1 MKQFYSILFCLATGL
16 FGFSP
21 ANAQVVGVRLTVELP
36 GSGIQKDSSVF
47 VAGYFNHWNPCDS
60 AYCMKRIDNKHYS
73 LVIPCFQN
81 KKYAYKYTLGS
92 WNSVEKAAD
101 GKDIADRTFTAGK
114 RLKIKDRVVLWNH
127 PAPAAAPKDT
137 NNQLSKKQIGAIT
150 SLKDSVTRSLPA
162 VLPRLL
168 ELVQKVN
175 TNLLADHPDASL
187 SKQYNKEVVEIIAQ
201 IIDSLSGTM
210 KQMVEILTPE
220 QKQKI
225 REAMKDPNAP
235 KDMINL
241 ISKLIPEAH

>member
-1 MKQFYSILFCLATGL
+1 MKRFYYILLCLTGSL
-16 FGFSP
+16 FTFQS
-21 ANAQVVGVRLTVELP
+21 ANAQVVGVRVTVELP

-47 VAGYFNHWNPCDS
+47 IAGYFNHWNPCDS

-101 GKDIADRTFTAGK
+101 AKDITDRTFIAGK
-114 RLKIKDRVVLWNH
+114 RLKIKDNVIQWNR
-127 PAPAAAPKDT
+127 PVSATPKDT
-137 NNQLSKKQIGAIT
+137 TNLLSKKQIALIT
-150 SLKDSVTRSLPA
+150 SLKDSVTKSLPV

-168 ELVQKVN
+168 ELLQKVN
-175 TNLLADHPDASL
+175 TNLLSDQPDAAL
-187 SKQYNKEVVEIIAQ
+187 SKQYNKEAVEIIAQ
-201 IIDSLSGTM
+201 IIDSLGGAM

-241 ISKLIPEAH
+241 ISKLIPQSH